1 MEKDV
6 PRARNDD
13 DVPRARND
21 DDVPRARNDDDD
33 VPRLLCGTPELP
45 PHCVALTFDDG
56 PGPRSAELAR
66 LLRDEGV
73 PGTFFVLGE
82 SVARHGDALD
92 TYRDCG
98 HVIGLHGDRHRAFS
112 SAGHAAAEVR
122 RCAERVSGYLGDT
135 AWFRPPYGMGDWPVP
150 GFAGPVGWHAHGRD
164 WDITYRH
171 GQTVDACVDAIAERL
186 IARDGGIALLHDFA
200 AATEFT
206 PAGLTEADLDLRII
220 EITTLLIERLR
231 GAGLSFAGLPDPVP
245 AHTPQPRAP
254 IPGEPAAAGTAP
266 VAKPTS
272 AARAGSAGGLP
283 EAAEA
288 MQSLRLHRTTAKAAG
303 GVLDVLMPIRAGD
316 GPALFCAHPVVGLSW
331 CYLAL
336 VPHVDARFPLYGLQ
350 ARGLRRP
357 EPLPASMAEMAREYA
372 DHIRMAQPSGP
383 YHLLGWSLGG
393 NVAFAIAEELERRG
407 QEIALLAILDA
418 SLADREA
425 IALTNEPWMVFNLVL
440 AQFGYVPALTPA
452 DPDPGARMLELVRRR
467 PGLGL
472 DEWPEQRL
480 RALQRV
486 IKNNVSVARAHQPGR
501 VHCPLLLFSATRN
514 PPTVA
519 EKLEIWGQYVD
530 GPAEAVELDCD
541 HRYMLLPEPIARIGP
556 ALTAALAR
564 ATAAVA
570 PGPAAQAP

>member
-1 MEKDV
+1 M
-6 PRARNDD
+6 N
-13 DVPRARND
+13 
-21 DDVPRARNDDDD
+21 DD

-82 SVARHGDALD
+82 SVERYGDVLD

-98 HVIGLHGDRHRAFS
+98 HVIGLHGDRHRPFRS
-112 SAGHAAAEVR
+112 PEHAAGELS
-122 RCAERVSGYLGDT
+122 RCAGRVAGYLGDT

-150 GFAGPVGWHAHGRD
+150 GLAGPVGWHAHGRD

-171 GQTVDACVDAIAERL
+171 GQTVDACVDAITQRL
-186 IARDGGIALLHDFA
+186 LERDGGIALLHDFA

-220 EITTLLIERLR
+220 EITALLIERLR
-231 GAGLSFAGLPDPVP
+231 GAGLSFAGLPEP
-245 AHTPQPRAP
+245 APARAP
-254 IPGEPAAAGTAP
+254 KPPAPLSGEPAAAGP
-266 VAKPTS
+266 VAAPRT
-272 AARAGSAGGLP
+272 RAAGGMS

-288 MQSLRLHRTTAKAAG
+288 LQSVRLHRATSRAAG
-303 GVLDVLMPIRAGD
+303 GILDLLMPMRVGD
-316 GPALFCAHPVVGLSW
+316 GPPLFCAHPVVGLSW

-336 VPHVDARFPLYGLQ
+336 LPHVDARFPLYGLQ

-357 EPLPASMAEMAREYA
+357 EPLPASMAEMVRDYA
-372 DHIRMAQPSGP
+372 DQIRTVQPSGP

-393 NVAFAIAEELERRG
+393 DIAFAMAEELERRG
-407 QEIALLAILDA
+407 EEIGLLVILDA
-418 SLADREA
+418 NLADREA
-425 IALTNEPWMVFNLVL
+425 VALSNEPWMVYNLVL

-452 DPDPGARMLELVRRR
+452 DTDPAARMLELVRRR

-472 DEWPEQRL
+472 DEWPDQRV

-486 IKNNVSVARAHQPGR
+486 IKNNVALARAHRPGR
-501 VHCPLLLFSATRN
+501 VHCPLLFFSATRN

-519 EKLEIWGQYVD
+519 EKVEAWRRFVD
-530 GPAEAVELDCD
+530 GPIEAVELDCD
-541 HRYMLLPEPIARIGP
+541 HRYMLLPGPIARIGP
-556 ALTAALAR
+556 ALTGALAR
-564 ATAAVA
+564 AAATSTAPIV
-570 PGPAAQAP
+570 

>member
-1 MEKDV
+1 MDY
-6 PRARNDD
+6 
-13 DVPRARND
+13 
-21 DDVPRARNDDDD
+21 D

-45 PHCVALTFDDG
+45 PHSVALTFDDG

-82 SVARHGDALD
+82 SVERHGDVLD

-98 HVIGLHGDRHRAFS
+98 HVIGLHGDQHRPFS
-112 SAGHAAAEVR
+112 SAGHAADQLS
-122 RCAERVSGYLGDT
+122 RCAERIRGYLGDT
-135 AWFRPPYGMGDWPVP
+135 AWFRPPYGMGDWQVP
-150 GFAGPVGWHAHGRD
+150 GFAGPVGWHAQGRD

-171 GQTVDACVDAIAERL
+171 GQTVEACVDAIAQQV
-186 IARDGGIALLHDFA
+186 IARDGGIVLLHDFA

-231 GAGLSFAGLPDPVP
+231 GAGLSFAGLPEAAP
-245 AHTPQPRAP
+245 ARAP
-254 IPGEPAAAGTAP
+254 EPPAPSPGRPAAG
-266 VAKPTS
+266 KPT
-272 AARAGSAGGLP
+272 AMRAGAAGGLP
-283 EAAEA
+283 GAAEA
-288 MQSLRLHRTTAKAAG
+288 LQSLRLHRATARAAG
-303 GVLDVLMPIRAGD
+303 GILDLLMPIRVGD
-316 GPALFCAHPVVGLSW
+316 GPPLFCAHPVVGLSW

-336 VPHVDARFPLYGLQ
+336 VPQVDARFPLYGLQ

-357 EPLPASMAEMAREYA
+357 EPLPVTMAEMARDYT
-372 DHIRMAQPSGP
+372 DQIRMAQPSGP

-393 NVAFAIAEELERRG
+393 NIAFAIAEELERRG
-407 QEIALLAILDA
+407 QEIGLLVILDA
-418 SLADREA
+418 NLADRDA
-425 IALTNEPWMVFNLVL
+425 VALSNEPWMVYNLVL

-452 DPDPGARMLELVRRR
+452 EPDPEARMLELVRRR

-472 DEWPEQRL
+472 DEWPDQRV

-486 IKNNVSVARAHQPGR
+486 IKNNVAMAHAHQPGR
-501 VHCPLLLFSATRN
+501 VHCPLLFFSATRN

-519 EKLEIWGQYVD
+519 EKVEIWRTFVD
-530 GPAEAVELDCD
+530 GPIEAVELDCD

-556 ALTAALAR
+556 ALTDALAR
-564 ATAAVA
+564 AAA
-570 PGPAAQAP
+570 GTAAQAP

>member
-1 MEKDV
+1 M
-6 PRARNDD
+6 
-13 DVPRARND
+13 
-21 DDVPRARNDDDD
+21 DDD

-45 PHCVALTFDDG
+45 PGCVALTFDDG

-82 SVARHGDALD
+82 SVERHGGALD

-98 HVIGLHGDRHRAFS
+98 HVIALHGDRHRPFS
-112 SAGHAAAEVR
+112 SAEHAAGELG
-122 RCAERVSGYLGDT
+122 RCAERVSGYLGGT

-150 GFAGPVGWHAHGRD
+150 GFAGPVGWHAQGRD

-171 GQTVDACVDAIAERL
+171 GQTVDACVEAIAQRL
-186 IARDGGIALLHDFA
+186 IRRDGGIVLLHDFA
-200 AATEFT
+200 AATEFR

-220 EITTLLIERLR
+220 EITTSLIERLR
-231 GAGLSFAGLPDPVP
+231 GAGFSFVGLPDPAP
-245 AHTPQPRAP
+245 ARTPEPPAQA
-254 IPGEPAAAGTAP
+254 GGGPAAGGP
-266 VAKPTS
+266 P
-272 AARAGSAGGLP
+272 AATRTPGAGGLP
-283 EAAEA
+283 GAAEA
-288 MQSLRLHRTTAKAAG
+288 LQSLRLHRATAKAAG
-303 GVLDVLMPIRAGD
+303 GILDLLMPIRVGD
-316 GPALFCAHPVVGLSW
+316 SPPLFCAHPVVGLSW

-357 EPLPASMAEMAREYA
+357 EPLPASMAEMARDYT
-372 DHIRMAQPSGP
+372 DQIRMAQPSGP

-407 QEIALLAILDA
+407 QEIGLLVILDA

-425 IALTNEPWMVFNLVL
+425 IALSNEPWMIYNLVL

-452 DPDPGARMLELVRRR
+452 EPDPEARMLELVRRR

-486 IKNNVSVARAHQPGR
+486 IKNNVAVSRAHQPGR
-501 VHCPLLLFSATRN
+501 VHCPLLFFSATRN
-514 PPTVA
+514 PPALA
-519 EKLEIWGQYVD
+519 EKLESWRAFVD
-530 GPAEAVELDCD
+530 GPIEAVELDCD

-556 ALTAALAR
+556 ALTAALSR
-564 ATAAVA
+564 ATAAIV
-570 PGPAAQAP
+570 